1 MENNEE
7 TPKRIVRTPWNRP
20 VLVGDYEYNPGQ
32 SMTEPDQS
40 YTIREILDRFSR
52 GGAPNVDRGPGEY
65 TITTP
70 INQDLTDADFVTSPF
85 EEPGVDLAD
94 LDDIRDQAEAKK
106 ASAEAAYWR
115 DKKAYA
121 ASKQAQKPENQQT
134 A

>member
-20 VLVGDYEYNPGQ
+20 VLDGDYEFNAGQ

-40 YTIREILDRFSR
+40 YTIREILERFSR
-52 GGAPNVDRGPGEY
+52 GGAPAVDRGPGEY
-65 TITTP
+65 AITTP
-70 INQDLTDADFVTSPF
+70 INQDLTEADFATSPF

-94 LDDIRDQAEAKK
+94 LDDIRDEAEAKM
-106 ASAEAAYWR
+106 ASAKAAYKK
-115 DKKAYA
+115 DKEQYA
-121 ASKQAQKPENQQT
+121 ASKKPQQAENQQT

>member
-1 MENNEE
+1 MENEE
-7 TPKRIVRTPWNRP
+7 EVRPRIVRTPWNRP
-20 VLVGDYEYNPGQ
+20 VVDGDYEYNFGQ

-65 TITTP
+65 TIDTP
-70 INQDLTDADFVTSPF
+70 INQDLTEVDFVTSPF

-94 LDDIRDQAEAKK
+94 LDDIRDQAEAAK
-106 ASAEAAYWR
+106 ASALASYKA
-115 DKKAYA
+115 DKAKYA
-121 ASKQAQKPENQQT
+121 ASKQSQETNNQQT